1 MWINIFN
8 NVMGLSLDD
17 LEEEEDD
24 EEEEEKNILT
34 CLVGLCDHMFA
45 TG

>member
-17 LEEEEDD
+17 FEEEEDD
-24 EEEEEKNILT
+24 EEEEEKNILI
-34 CLVGLCDHMFA
+34 CLVGLCDYMFV